1 MTAEMTD
8 NELGV
13 KCMNVLIEGVGPVEA
28 ERFISIV
35 NRERFDYTEW
45 QKNLFPGE
53 TVRSLGEKAMAFAA
67 HNP

>member
-1 MTAEMTD
+1 MATEMTD
-8 NELGV
+8 NELGE

-45 QKNLFPGE
+45 QKNLFPNE
-53 TVRSLGEKAMAFAA
+53 TVRSLGAKVMAFAA
-67 HNP
+67 L

>member
-13 KCMNVLIEGVGPVEA
+13 RCMNVLIEGVGPVEA

-35 NRERFDYTEW
+35 NREHFDYTEW
-45 QKNLFPGE
+45 QKNLFTGE
-53 TVRSLGEKAMAFAA
+53 TVRSLGAKVMAFAA
-67 HNP
+67 PNP